1 MPNSKKEKILI
12 IGANGQIGRVLT
24 RALRDKYGQTNV
36 VATDLHLPTDG
47 NNYLPFEIL
56 DATDDAKMSYLVERY
71 RITQIYNLTN
81 ILGRETNTNP
91 LATWD
96 INIKCCF
103 NILEAARQY
112 KLKKVFFPSSIA
124 VFGTTA
130 RHQQTPQDSIR
141 TPETV
146 EGMIKVATENW
157 CSYYAENY
165 GIDVRSLRYPSVVG
179 FQRQINGGVS
189 DYTIEIFQKAVKG
202 EPYQCFLKPDTR
214 LPMIV
219 VDDVVNATIALM
231 EAPTEQIKVRSA
243 YNLAGLSFT
252 PQELFEEIK
261 QYFPNFSISYRPDFR
276 QKMADA
282 RPESIDDSQAKH
294 DWGWQPQY
302 DLRTMTARI
311 IEQLQAS
318 HIKKKSEYVD

>member
-1 MPNSKKEKILI
+1 
-12 IGANGQIGRVLT
+12 
-24 RALRDKYGQTNV
+24 
-36 VATDLHLPTDG
+36 
-47 NNYLPFEIL
+47 
-56 DATDDAKMSYLVERY
+56 MSYLIERY
-71 RITQIYNLTN
+71 RITQIYNLAT
-81 ILGRETNTNP
+81 ILGHEGNTNP

-112 KLKKVFFPSSIA
+112 KLTKIFFPSSIA

-130 RHQQTPQDSIR
+130 QHQKTPQDSIR

-189 DYTIEIFQKAVKG
+189 DYTIEIFQKAVKE
-202 EPYQCFLKPDTR
+202 EPYKCFLQPDTR
-214 LPMIV
+214 VPMIV
-219 VDDVVNATIALM
+219 VEDVVRATIQLM
-231 EAPTEQIKVRSA
+231 EAPKTQITVRSA

-252 PQELFEEIK
+252 PQELYQEIK
-261 QYFPNFSISYRPDFR
+261 KYFPNFSISYVPDFR
-276 QKMADA
+276 QKIADA
-282 RPESIDDSQAKH
+282 RPESIDDSQAKR
-294 DWGWQPQY
+294 DWGWQSEY
-302 DLRTMTARI
+302 DLSTMTARI
-311 IEQLQAS
+311 IAQLQAS
-318 HIKKKSEYVD
+318 HVKKKAEYID